1 MEQDTTTVVE
11 PRIVGARLD
20 TILVFEAL
28 KHMDLQFIMNTT
40 GSDTILPNI
49 LNSINDFQN
58 LMKYKTVVPFRCGP
72 FDPI

>member
-20 TILVFEAL
+20 TILVFDTL

-58 LMKYKTVVPFRCGP
+58 LMKYKTVDFFRCGP